1 MLMPAPA
8 AIDGSAVVVSVT
20 ELALVKGISKQAVSQ
35 RIGRWEAQGLIR
47 TGTRR
52 GKRGAVE
59 KTVSLAEYDTIA
71 GEVSDPS
78 KVQGH
83 ATRAAI
89 AGEQPAPSL
98 DDEVARN
105 IGGQAGANA
114 DPTLTRELTRKAGY
128 DADLKEMSL
137 RKQRGELVEVEDV
150 RAAMDLCA
158 QAIVRDVDQ
167 LVSFADDMAAAVAS
181 GGVTALRAMLKAKTV
196 ELRERMKRTM
206 ATLAIGEDAEDE
218 IEEAA

>member
-20 ELALVKGISKQAVSQ
+20 ELALVKGVSKQAISARLQ
-35 RIGRWEAQGLIR
+35 RWEAQGLIR

-52 GKRGAVE
+52 GKRNTVE
-59 KTVSLAEYDTIA
+59 KTVSLAEYDTVA

-89 AGEQPAPSL
+89 VADAAGAL

-105 IGGQAGANA
+105 LDGQGAGAAA
-114 DPTLTRELTRKAGY
+114 DPTLNRELTRKAGY
-128 DADLKEMSL
+128 DADLKEMQL
-137 RKQRGELVEVEDV
+137 RKQRGELLEIEGV
-150 RAAMDLCA
+150 RSSMERCA
-158 QAIVRDVDQ
+158 EAIVRDVDQ
-167 LVSFADDMAAAVAS
+167 LPAFADDLAAAVAS
-181 GGVTALRAMLKAKTV
+181 GGVPALRELLKVKAR
-196 ELRERMKRTM
+196 ELRERLARSM
-206 ATLAIGEDAEDE
+206 TLAMSDDEDDL
-218 IEEAA
+218 EEPV